1 MLRELRI
8 ERGYTLEE
16 AAKLLGYKSKSKSK
30 SKSGYWALEQKK
42 VRLTVDKIEK
52 LSKLYGVEK
61 EIFLK

>member
-1 MLRELRI
+1 MLRELRS

-16 AAKLLGYKSKSKSK
+16 AAKLLGYK

-61 EIFLK
+61 EVFLK

>member
-16 AAKLLGYKSKSKSK
+16 VAKLLGYKSKS
-30 SKSGYWALEQKK
+30 GYWALEHRK